1 MYTFNI
7 CDKNIRSVKGIEH
20 IHPRKQRD
28 VAKIL
33 KKIKPISIFG
43 SATRPDC
50 NEKSDIDILLD
61 STKIGVTK
69 KEAYDLIC
77 EAINTPFDLLWYDD
91 VIKNASVY
99 QKENIIDKAV
109 TLC

>member
-1 MYTFNI
+1 MGVVMYTFNI
-7 CDKNIRSVKGIEH
+7 CDKNIRSIKGIEH

-43 SATRPDC
+43 SAIRPDC
-50 NEKSDIDILLD
+50 NEKSDIDILL
-61 STKIGVTK
+61 
-69 KEAYDLIC
+69 
-77 EAINTPFDLLWYDD
+77 
-91 VIKNASVY
+91 
-99 QKENIIDKAV
+99 KENIIDRAV